1 MSKPEYRN
9 ITEYR
14 KIQIEQK
21 RLEEKLDE
29 IAAKR
34 ARKRREKNKYS
45 YAMHTPKEAMRK
57 LRERSRIRYPEP
69 TKLDELATHIIEES
83 TVEFD
88 ELPISVPTLVK
99 RRKY

>member
-57 LRERSRIRYPEP
+57 LEERPRSRYPGP
-69 TKLDELATHIIEES
+69 TKLDELATHIREES

>member
-14 KIQIEQK
+14 RIQIEQK

-34 ARKRREKNKYS
+34 ARKRREKNKYY

-57 LRERSRIRYPEP
+57 L
-69 TKLDELATHIIEES
+69 
-83 TVEFD
+83 
-88 ELPISVPTLVK
+88 
-99 RRKY
+99 